1 MRIRSARA
9 ALFLLTILFV
19 VVPLSRAEAP
29 AGEYI
34 KHLDALTKLS
44 VAVADSMPADQYDYR
59 PHPESM
65 TFAQLM
71 SHIAVTNFQ
80 FCAGLADAATPGL
93 PTSTDKAGVVKLLKD
108 SFDYC
113 ATVIPKL
120 TDAALTA
127 KHNSPDGRLTGREVL
142 LAMFVHTA
150 HHRGQAE
157 IYLRN
162 KGIRPPSYMI

>member
-1 MRIRSARA
+1 MRFQVTRIT
-9 ALFLLTILFV
+9 LFLLAAIFLQTSSL
-19 VVPLSRAEAP
+19 RADAP
-29 AGEYI
+29 AGEYVT
-34 KHLDALTKLS
+34 HLDALTRLS
-44 VAVADSMPADQYDYR
+44 VAVAESMPADQYAYK

-65 TFAQLM
+65 TFGLLM
-71 SHIAVTNFQ
+71 THIAVTNYQ

-93 PTSTDKAGVVKLLKD
+93 PSPTDKAGIVKLLQD
-108 SFDYC
+108 SFAYC
-113 ATVIPKL
+113 STIIPKL
-120 TDAALTA
+120 TEASLTA
-127 KHNSPDGRLTGREVL
+127 KHNSPDGRLTGWEVL

>member
-1 MRIRSARA
+1 MRLRSTFATLFFLTTASVFA
-9 ALFLLTILFV
+9 AV
-19 VVPLSRAEAP
+19 SRGEAP
-29 AGEYI
+29 AREYVI
-34 KHLDALTKLS
+34 HLDALTKLS
-44 VAVADSMPADQYDYR
+44 VAVAESMPADQYDYR

-65 TFAQLM
+65 TFDQLM
-71 SHIAVTNFQ
+71 SHIAVTNYQ

-93 PTSTDKAGVVKLLKD
+93 PTPADKSGVIKLLKD
-108 SFDYC
+108 SFAYC
-113 ATVIPKL
+113 DTVIPKL
-120 TDAALTA
+120 TEASLTA
-127 KHNSPDGRLTGREVL
+127 KHNSPDGRLTGWEVL

>member
-1 MRIRSARA
+1 MA
-9 ALFLLTILFV
+9 FV
-19 VVPLSRAEAP
+19 LVPLARAEAP
-29 AGEYI
+29 AGEYVT
-34 KHLDALTKLS
+34 HLDALTKLS
-44 VAVADSMPADQYDYR
+44 VAVAESMPADQYDYR

-65 TFAQLM
+65 TFGKLM
-71 SHIAVTNFQ
+71 SHIAVTNYQ

-93 PTSTDKAGVVKLLKD
+93 PAPADKSGVVKLLKD
-108 SFDYC
+108 SFAYC
-113 ATVIPKL
+113 ETVIPKL
-120 TDAALTA
+120 TEASLTA
-127 KHNSPDGRLTGREVL
+127 KHNSPDGRLTGWEVL

>member
-1 MRIRSARA
+1 MRLRSTFA
-9 ALFLLTILFV
+9 ALFFLVTASVFASM
-19 VVPLSRAEAP
+19 SRAEAP
-29 AGEYI
+29 GREYAI
-34 KHLDALTKLS
+34 HLGALTKLS
-44 VAVADSMPADQYDYR
+44 VAVAESMPADQYDYR

-65 TFAQLM
+65 TYGQLM

-80 FCAGLADAATPGL
+80 FCAGLADAASPGL
-93 PTSTDKAGVVKLLKD
+93 PAPTDKSGVVKLLKD
-108 SFDYC
+108 SFAYC
-113 ATVIPKL
+113 ETVIPKL
-120 TDAALTA
+120 TEASLTA
-127 KHNSPDGRLTGREVL
+127 KHNSPDGRLTGWEVL

>member
-1 MRIRSARA
+1 MKLRPALI
-9 ALFLLTILFV
+9 ALFLLTAPLAAA
-19 VVPLSRAEAP
+19 PLSRAEAP
-29 AGEYI
+29 AGEYVT
-34 KHLDALTKLS
+34 HLDALTKLS
-44 VAVADSMPADQYDYR
+44 VAVAESMPADQYDYR

-65 TFAQLM
+65 TFGQLM

-80 FCAGLADAATPGL
+80 FCAGLADTATPGL
-93 PTSTDKAGVVKLLKD
+93 PTPTDKPGIIKLLQD
-108 SFDYC
+108 SFSYC
-113 ATVIPKL
+113 STVIPKL
-120 TDAALTA
+120 TEASLTA
-127 KHNSPDGRLTGREVL
+127 KHNSPDGRLTGWEVL

>member
-1 MRIRSARA
+1 MRIRPAHIKLFFLPIVF
-9 ALFLLTILFV
+9 AL
-19 VVPLSRAEAP
+19 VPLSPAEAP
-29 AGEYI
+29 AGEYVTHI
-34 KHLDALTKLS
+34 DALTKLS
-44 VAVADSMPADQYDYR
+44 VAVAESMPADQYDYR

-65 TFAQLM
+65 TFGQLM
-71 SHIAVTNFQ
+71 SQIAVTNFQ
-80 FCAGLADAATPGL
+80 LCAGLADTATPGIAS
-93 PTSTDKAGVVKLLKD
+93 PTDKAGVVKLLKD

-120 TDAALTA
+120 TEASLTA
-127 KHNSPDGRLTGREVL
+127 KHSSPDGRLAGREVL

>member
-1 MRIRSARA
+1 MRLRPTHV
-9 ALFLLTILFV
+9 ALFFLAIGFSLAPLT
-19 VVPLSRAEAP
+19 RAEAP
-29 AGEYI
+29 AGEYVT
-34 KHLDALTKLS
+34 HLDALAKLS
-44 VAVADSMPADQYDYR
+44 VAVAESMPTEQYDYR

-65 TFAQLM
+65 TFGQLM
-71 SHIAVTNFQ
+71 THIAVSNYQ

-93 PTSTDKAGVVKLLKD
+93 PSPTEKGGVVKLLKD
-108 SFDYC
+108 SFAYC

-120 TDAALTA
+120 TEALLMA
-127 KHNSPDGRLTGREVL
+127 RHNSPDGRLTGWEVL

-162 KGIRPPSYMI
+162 KGIRPPSYMV